1 MASSSGQMSGSGG
14 AAEQGS
20 VAGLL
25 TRLMDDAMALAR
37 NEIALAKAEARG
49 ALQDFKL
56 SIGPFAVAG
65 GVLLAGALTLVAAL
79 VLALAEVMRPW
90 LAALVVSIG
99 LLIIGWLLLKAG
111 QRKWAHIGDRL
122 DRTQNSLQK
131 DATVVA
137 RRTG

>member
-1 MASSSGQMSGSGG
+1 
-14 AAEQGS
+14 

-25 TRLMDDAMALAR
+25 TRLMDDAVALAK

-49 ALQDFKL
+49 ALDDVKK
-56 SIGPFAVAG
+56 SIAPFAIAG

-79 VLALAEVMRPW
+79 VLALAEVMEPW
-90 LAALVVSIG
+90 LAALIVSVG
-99 LLIIGWLLLKAG
+99 LLLIGWMLLKAG
-111 QRKWAHIGDRL
+111 QRKVAHIGDRL

-137 RRTG
+137 RRT

>member
-1 MASSSGQMSGSGG
+1 MASNSSHMSAGN
-14 AAEQGS
+14 AEQGS

-25 TRLMDDAMALAR
+25 TRLMDDAVALAK

-49 ALQDFKL
+49 ALNDVKK
-56 SIGPFAVAG
+56 SIAPFAIAG

-79 VLALAEVMRPW
+79 VLALAEVMQPW
-90 LAALVVSIG
+90 LAALIVGVV
-99 LLIIGWLLLKAG
+99 LLLFGWMLLKAV
-111 QRKWAHIGDRL
+111 QRNLANIGSRL

-137 RRTG
+137 RRT

>member
-1 MASSSGQMSGSGG
+1 MASTSGHLSGNG
-14 AAEQGS
+14 EQGS

-25 TRLMDDAMALAR
+25 TRLMDDAMALAK

-49 ALQDFKL
+49 ALDDVKK
-56 SIGPFAVAG
+56 SIAPFAIAA

-79 VLALAEVMRPW
+79 VLALAEVMEPW
-90 LAALVVSIG
+90 LAALIVSVG
-99 LLIIGWLLLKAG
+99 LLLIGWMLLKAG
-111 QRKWAHIGDRL
+111 QRKVAQIGDRL

-137 RRTG
+137 RRT

>member
-1 MASSSGQMSGSGG
+1 MASSSGSIPGGGSTGD
-14 AAEQGS
+14 QGS

-49 ALQDFKL
+49 ALQDLK
-56 SIGPFAVAG
+56 AG
-65 GVLLAGALTLVAAL
+65 ITPIAIAAGVLLAGALTLVAAA

-90 LAALVVSIG
+90 AAALIVSVVLI
-99 LLIIGWLLLKAG
+99 IIGWLLLKAA
-111 QRKWAHIGDRL
+111 QRKFASVGDRIE
-122 DRTQNSLQK
+122 RTQDSLQK

-137 RRTG
+137 RRT